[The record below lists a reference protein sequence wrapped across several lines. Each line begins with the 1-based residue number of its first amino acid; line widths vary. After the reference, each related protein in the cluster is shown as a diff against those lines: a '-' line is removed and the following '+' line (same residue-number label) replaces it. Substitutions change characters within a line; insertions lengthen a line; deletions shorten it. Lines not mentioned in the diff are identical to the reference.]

1 MLHKDLQ
8 LKGNDVLPLAE
19 ALDLVSQVGSKLGV
33 TSGQSTLMD
42 LAIRS
47 LPTIDFQDL
56 NLVRLEDLY
65 GFISNLQKA
74 IQSGDHSFLWQKR
87 GVWVNRV
94 VDIVEFVESKEF
106 MGQRGHVRPAIM
118 SELIRFFAKPFVE
131 GVLTGGIG
139 IGKNY
144 FADFALGYMIY
155 LLSVYHNPQVEFD
168 LAPGSSIVF
177 IIQSLTER
185 LAKKVV
191 FDQFAER
198 LRLSPY
204 FTKHFPFNPD
214 IKSELRFPK
223 NIYLLPV
230 GGNDTAAI
238 GMNVFG
244 GLIDELNFMAYTQD
258 SKYVRASEEFY
269 DQAERVYM
277 SLRRRMK
284 SRFIQKGSIP
294 GRLML
299 VSSINHPDDFTSRKI
314 KEAETDETIF
324 IMNMSLWEA
333 LEGTD
338 KLMTETFLVE
348 VGNELKQS
356 RIIESMEDAVDED
369 DVIKVPLDFKSDFE
383 RDVDMALREI
393 GGIATAS
400 SHPFIPHRE
409 LIKLAQDEFV
419 AANGERQLFNYESCI
434 LSKVVGDMD
443 DPEWSNLVNQE
454 YIDECI
460 LDPGTAF
467 AVHIDVGIS
476 QDALGIAVGRII
488 GDKLMP
494 AAKYWDEK
502 ANILREVKDIRLPF
516 YQIDGILQVTPP
528 PIGEIDLELARD
540 LVVYLRSL
548 LNIKWAT
555 MDSYQSTMMIQS
567 FRKMRIRSG
576 VLSVDQSLA
585 PYAELKQSIKDKRIW
600 FPPHTVAAR
609 EIREVEKNKKEK
621 IDHPSKGSKDVSDA
635 MAGVVYMLQ
644 RKEAVFGRP
653 VQRQS
658 RQQPADQ
665 QIRKIRVGASRR

>member
-1 MLHKDLQ
+1 MLHKDLHLQ
-8 LKGNDVLPLAE
+8 GNDVLTLDA
-19 ALDLVSQVGSKLGV
+19 ALDMVSQVASELGV
-33 TSGQSTLMD
+33 TNGQHALLDITV
-42 LAIRS
+42 RS
-47 LPTIDFQDL
+47 LPIIDLDGGQ
-56 NLVRLEDLY
+56 LVRLEDLF
-65 GFISNLQKA
+65 GFVSNLQKA

-87 GVWVNRV
+87 GVWVNHV
-94 VDIVEFVESKEF
+94 ADIVEFVESKEF

-118 SELIRFFAKPFVE
+118 SELVRFFEKPFIE

-139 IGKNY
+139 IGKNF
-144 FADFALGYMIY
+144 FADFALSYMIY
-155 LLSVYHNPQVEFD
+155 LLSIYHNPQVEFD

-177 IIQSLTER
+177 IIQSITER

-191 FDQFAER
+191 FDQFSER

-214 IKSELRFPK
+214 VKSELRFPK

-244 GLIDELNFMAYTQD
+244 GVIDELNFMTYTQD
-258 SKYVRASEEFY
+258 SKYVRANEEFY

-314 KEAETDETIF
+314 KEAETDDTIF

-333 LEGTD
+333 LAGTD
-338 KLMTETFLVE
+338 KLMEETFMVE

-356 RIIESMEDAVDED
+356 RIINSIDEAVDEQ
-369 DVIKVPLDFKSDFE
+369 DVIHVPMDFKSDFE

-393 GGIATAS
+393 GGIATSS

-409 LIKLAQDEFV
+409 LIKFAQDEFT
-419 AANGERQLFNYESCI
+419 AANGEHQLFRHDSCV
-434 LSKVVGDMD
+434 LSKVVGDPD
-443 DPEWSNLVNQE
+443 DPEWDNLVNRE
-454 YIDECI
+454 YIEECI
-460 LDPGTAF
+460 LDPSVIF
-467 AVHIDVGIS
+467 AVHIDVGVS
-476 QDALGIAVGRII
+476 QDALGICVGRII

-494 AAKYWDEK
+494 AAKFWDEK
-502 ANILREVKDIRLPF
+502 ADVLREVKDIRMPF
-516 YQIDGILQVTPP
+516 YQLDGLLQVTPP
-528 PIGEIDLELARD
+528 PVGEIDLELARD

-548 LNIKWAT
+548 LNVKWTT

-576 VLSVDQSLA
+576 VLSVDTSLA
-585 PYAELKQSIKDKRIW
+585 PYAELKQAIKDSRVW
-600 FPPHTVAAR
+600 FPPHTVASR
-609 EIREVEKNKKEK
+609 ELREVEKTKKEK
-621 IDHPSKGSKDVSDA
+621 IDHPAKGSKDVSDA

-653 VQRQS
+653 VGRVPRQT
-658 RQQPADQ
+658 QADQ
-665 QIRKIRVGASRR
+665 QVRKIRVGASRR